1 MNQLAELEQL
11 VELPQKLK
19 QQSTCGYKRHW
30 NGTRLLVENN
40 SCGFRGHADKLS
52 ELNVTEAS
60 IDELDDF
67 VLDDKV
73 NNQLRGGSSSSLRTW
88 NQNIVINQL
97 GYLCFL
103 RRWINN
109 QPAKLE
115 KLDVAEVDKAGKL
128 HELAVTDEAFNELN
142 ELVVDE
148 EAF

>member
-1 MNQLAELEQL
+1 M
-11 VELPQKLK
+11 
-19 QQSTCGYKRHW
+19 
-30 NGTRLLVENN
+30 
-40 SCGFRGHADKLS
+40 
-52 ELNVTEAS
+52 TEAS

-128 HELAVTDEAFNELN
+128 HELTVTDEAFNELN